1 MGRVALF
8 ERSDMSVESELRERS
23 DGKCELCE
31 GRGPF
36 AGLELSSGAPSG
48 ITDAERSIVTC
59 RTCYQ
64 QITEQ
69 AEVDPYHW
77 RKLTETMWTQV
88 PAVQVAAWRM
98 LDRLRAEGW
107 AQDAL
112 DQLYLDEQ
120 TQEWAEAGRE
130 AAASEEEPPTHFDQN
145 GVALAAGD
153 TVMLVK
159 DLNVKGTSFTA
170 KRGTMVR
177 GISLVLD
184 NPKHI
189 EGRVNGQ
196 EIVILTEF
204 VKRAG

>member
-1 MGRVALF
+1 
-8 ERSDMSVESELRERS
+8 MSVESELRERS
-23 DGKCELCE
+23 NGQCELCE

-36 AGLELSSGAPSG
+36 AGLELASGAPSG
-48 ITDAERSIVTC
+48 LSESERSIVTC

-69 AEVDPYHW
+69 APMDPHHW
-77 RKLTETMWTQV
+77 RKLAETMWTQI

-98 LDRLRAEGW
+98 LDRLRDEGW

-112 DQLYLDEQ
+112 DQLYLEER
-120 TQEWAEAGRE
+120 TQDWAEAGRE
-130 AAASEEEPPTHFDQN
+130 TAASEEEPPTHFDQN

-170 KRGTMVR
+170 KRGAMVR

>member
-1 MGRVALF
+1 
-8 ERSDMSVESELRERS
+8 MSVESELRERS
-23 DGKCELCE
+23 GGKCELCE

-36 AGLELSSGAPSG
+36 AGLELASGAPSG
-48 ITDAERSIVTC
+48 ISDAERSIVTC
-59 RTCYQ
+59 RSCYQ

-69 AEVDPYHW
+69 SPMDPHHW
-77 RKLTETMWTQV
+77 RKLVETMWTPV

-98 LDRLRAEGW
+98 LDRLREEGW
-107 AQDAL
+107 ARDAL
-112 DQLYLDEQ
+112 DLLFLDDR
-120 TQEWAEAGRE
+120 TQDWAEAGRE
-130 AAASEEEPPTHFDQN
+130 TVAGEEEPPTHFDQN
-145 GVALAAGD
+145 GVALTAGD

-177 GISLVLD
+177 GISLALD

>member
-1 MGRVALF
+1 
-8 ERSDMSVESELRERS
+8 MSVESELRDRS
-23 DGKCELCE
+23 GGRCELCE

-36 AGLELSSGAPSG
+36 SGLELASGAPSG
-48 ITDAERSIVTC
+48 LTEVERSIVTC
-59 RTCYQ
+59 RTCFG

-69 AEVDPYHW
+69 DAMDAHHW
-77 RKLTETMWTQV
+77 RKLTETMWTLT

-112 DQLYLDEQ
+112 DQLYLDEP
-120 TQEWAEAGRE
+120 TQDWAEAGRE

-145 GVALAAGD
+145 GAPLATGD

-159 DLNVKGTSFTA
+159 DLNVKGAGFTA
-170 KRGTMVR
+170 KRGTQVR
-177 GISLVLD
+177 GITLVVD
-184 NPKHI
+184 NTAQI

-204 VKRAG
+204 VKRTG